1 MSMDALVTS
10 SRLPFALEMIRKLG
24 RRGHLV
30 YAADTFRSAPG
41 SHSRHV
47 AESFVVGS
55 PRYDTRRFVEDLEAI
70 LRGRHV
76 DCVVPAFEEVFY
88 LAKHRAR
95 LERHARV
102 FAPSF
107 ETLRRLHDKLRF
119 LELAAELGL
128 SVPRTIV
135 ARDRR
140 ELVHATRELGRFFAR
155 PAFTRGGVT
164 LYTNTGPLAGLVT
177 LEECAPT
184 PENPFLVQ
192 PFVEGTDVCT
202 YDIVHRGRVAAHASY
217 VHPLTLEHSGG
228 IVFESVEDTGA
239 LAIAQRIAEATRYHG
254 QLSLDLIRTREGL
267 VVVECNPRASAGLVV
282 MPDAMFDEALRDRP
296 PRQTRVAPAGAR
308 RKLSLALI
316 RNAIVRRGEAR
327 KNLAALV
334 RRGADVYADP
344 HDLRPLL
351 FQLVAYARVLGYRAR
366 RRRVHRTDLMQ
377 GYFHD
382 LLWDGEE
389 IAA

>member
-1 MSMDALVTS
+1 MDVLVTS

-47 AESFVVGS
+47 VESFVVGS
-55 PRYDTRRFVEDLEAI
+55 PRYDTRRFVADLEAI

-140 ELVHATRELGRFFAR
+140 ELAHAAREARPLLRAPRLHARRRHALHEHRAAGRARHARGMRADAREPLPRPALRRGDRRLHVRHRAPRARRRPRELRAPADAR
-155 PAFTRGGVT
+155 AR
-164 LYTNTGPLAGLVT
+164 
-177 LEECAPT
+177 
-184 PENPFLVQ
+184 
-192 PFVEGTDVCT
+192 
-202 YDIVHRGRVAAHASY
+202 
-217 VHPLTLEHSGG
+217 GG
-228 IVFESVEDTGA
+228 IVFESVEDAGA
-239 LAIAQRIAEATRYHG
+239 LAIAQRVAEATRYHG
-254 QLSLDLIRTREGL
+254 QLSIDLIRTREGL

-282 MPDAMFDEALRDRP
+282 MPDSMFDEALRDRP

-327 KNLAALV
+327 RNLAALV

-382 LLWDGEE
+382 LLWDGED